1 MKLGRTVGVGVTLVA
16 ALLIAGCSTGGNTPA
31 PSDGTG
37 EKPSTQFREPT
48 NQTTINPGANGYVDP
63 NDTTRQDGSKDVK
76 YISENV
82 QTTDP
87 ISGDDVTGDQTT
99 VFHVTSS
106 KVTPAGELASAKV
119 FALKLNDEGEAQP
132 TEIEATDLKTYTV
145 TVTAEYKSGF
155 KDGIVKSKAPVIWP
169 VSSTGATSYIVSG
182 DAAGIFNA
190 AGGSATLTVATPKD
204 AAAPMGVRFLQFND
218 ALDDTIAPT
227 VDIFAGEGVNVGD
240 KKTQNEG

>member
-16 ALLIAGCSTGGNTPA
+16 ALLITGCSTGSDVPA
-31 PSDGTG
+31 PSDGSG
-37 EKPSTQFREPT
+37 DQPSTQFREPT

-82 QTTDP
+82 STKDP
-87 ISGDDVTGDQTT
+87 ISGEVNTSDQSTL
-99 VFHVTSS
+99 FHVTSS
-106 KVTPAGELASAKV
+106 KVTPGGDLASAKV
-119 FALKLNDEGEAQP
+119 FALKLDSNGVLRP
-132 TEIEATDLKTYTV
+132 TELEATDLKSYTV

-155 KDGIVKSKAPVIWP
+155 KDAIAKSKGPVLWP

-182 DAAGIFNA
+182 DPNSIFTSS
-190 AGGSATLTVATPKD
+190 GGSTTLTVATPKD
-204 AAAPMGVRFLQFND
+204 APTPMGVRFMQFND
-218 ALDDTIAPT
+218 SLDDTISPT
-227 VDIFAGEGVNVGD
+227 VDVFAGEGVNVGD